1 MRMRKL
7 IKEKYEKMDIFTIQ
21 EYIKLIKGKFQVAL
35 AKQLNL
41 LRVSAPI
48 FVTQKSG
55 FQDNLK
61 GDERGVDFDIA
72 KNGEVL
78 EIVQSL
84 AKWKRF
90 ALKQYNFTMYKG
102 LYTDMTAIRRD
113 DEVDQLHSIYVDQW
127 DWEKII
133 SSGDRTL
140 KYLRYTVRKIV
151 KALAETSRFV
161 NEHGYKKVTVDEHV
175 HFCTSE
181 ELLKLY
187 PKLTPKER
195 EYEIVKKYKT
205 VFIMQIGDKLS
216 DGKVHDFR
224 APDYDDW
231 QLNGDL
237 IVYHEVLDCALELSS
252 MGIRVNKKS
261 LLSQLKKTKK
271 TERLKLQYHKMIMDG
286 KLPLTIGGGIGES
299 RLCQFLLGR
308 AHIGEVQSSYW
319 DKQNLKWCEENG
331 IKLL

>member
-1 MRMRKL
+1 MAMNKI
-7 IKEKYEKMDIFTIQ
+7 IKEEYEKMDIFTIQ
-21 EYIKLIKGKFQVAL
+21 EYIKLIKDKFQTTL

-48 FVTQKSG
+48 FVTQESG

-61 GDERGVDFDIA
+61 GVERSVGFDIA
-72 KNGEVL
+72 KNGKKL

-90 ALKQYNFTMYKG
+90 ALKEYKFKKYHG

-113 DEVDQLHSIYVDQW
+113 DEVDQLHSLYVDQW

-133 SSGDRTL
+133 SAKDRTIEYL
-140 KYLRYTVRKIV
+140 KFTVRKIV
-151 KALAETSRFV
+151 KALAETSKFV
-161 NEHGYKKVTVDEHV
+161 NEHGYTKVKTSDYVY
-175 HFCTSE
+175 FITSE
-181 ELLKLY
+181 ELLQMY
-187 PKLTPKER
+187 PKLTPKQR
-195 EYEIVKKYKT
+195 EYEIVKKHKT
-205 VFIMQIGDKLS
+205 VFIIKIGDKLS
-216 DGKVHDFR
+216 NGEVHDFR

-237 IVYHEVLDCALELSS
+237 LVYHKVLDCCLELSS
-252 MGIRVNKKS
+252 MGIRVNKAS
-261 LLSQLKKTKK
+261 LLSQLKKAKK
-271 TERLKLQYHKMIMDG
+271 TERLKLQYHKMIINNE
-286 KLPLTIGGGIGES
+286 LPLTIGGGIGES
-299 RLCQFLLGR
+299 RLCQYLLGR

-319 DKQNLKWCEENG
+319 DEENVEWCRNNG